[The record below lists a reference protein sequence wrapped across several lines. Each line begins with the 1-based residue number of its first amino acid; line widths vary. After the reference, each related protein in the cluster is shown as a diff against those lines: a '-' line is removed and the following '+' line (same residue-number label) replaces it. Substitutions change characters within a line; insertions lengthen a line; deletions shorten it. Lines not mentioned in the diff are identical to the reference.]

1 MKFCGLDLCFG
12 ISAVDGAIRL
22 ADDDDAE
29 TLVQS
34 QPRVNADTSPE
45 FLSFLAQHPEYNSAF
60 LDQLRQSDFER
71 LDNLSQRSCYLDY
84 TGGALYPESL
94 VRNFADQLAKNVY
107 GNPHSTNP
115 SSQLSSRANAAAKK
129 AVLAFL
135 DANSNVYDLV
145 WTSNATGAIRI
156 LAEGYPFAPSQSL
169 VIGADSHNS
178 VNGIRAFADR
188 AGANVEYIE
197 LPDDSR
203 GLRISSDGLTER
215 LIKLKG
221 SLNSPGLFVATAQ
234 SNITGLKAPV
244 FELIP
249 LASCLGYNTLLDAAA
264 LLPTTKLSLE
274 KFNGSLDAVAF
285 SLYKMIGFPTGLG
298 ALVIKKDL
306 LERLKK
312 PWFCGGTVQLV
323 QAPGTAVTM
332 EQGSARFED
341 GTTDY
346 LSTIMIPPALNMLQK
361 ALENSLGGRV
371 AALT

>member
-129 AVLAFL
+129 SGF
-135 DANSNVYDLV
+135 
-145 WTSNATGAIRI
+145 G
-156 LAEGYPFAPSQSL
+156 
-169 VIGADSHNS
+169 
-178 VNGIRAFADR
+178 
-188 AGANVEYIE
+188 
-197 LPDDSR
+197 LP
-203 GLRISSDGLTER
+203 
-215 LIKLKG
+215 
-221 SLNSPGLFVATAQ
+221 
-234 SNITGLKAPV
+234 
-244 FELIP
+244 
-249 LASCLGYNTLLDAAA
+249 
-264 LLPTTKLSLE
+264 
-274 KFNGSLDAVAF
+274 
-285 SLYKMIGFPTGLG
+285 
-298 ALVIKKDL
+298 
-306 LERLKK
+306 
-312 PWFCGGTVQLV
+312 
-323 QAPGTAVTM
+323 
-332 EQGSARFED
+332 
-341 GTTDY
+341 
-346 LSTIMIPPALNMLQK
+346 
-361 ALENSLGGRV
+361 
-371 AALT
+371 